1 MILKGYITSRAFKN
15 FLIIFQQAIFFYFNK
30 IFFILRIHLQSVT
43 LLTVTISVSLVKGL
57 RSAYVITA
65 VGVIQRFKVKPTE
78 DKPSLLSFFGL
89 CELCM

>member
-15 FLIIFQQAIFFYFNK
+15 FLIIFQHFFHFNK
-30 IFFILRIHLQSVT
+30 IFLILRIHLQSVT

-78 DKPSLLSFFGL
+78 DKTSLLSFFGL